1 MPTATSAAPVSKTRL
16 WAGRIIST
24 LVFLL
29 LLFDSV
35 TKLFKPAFVVKGTIE
50 LGYPESTIVGM
61 GIALLVS
68 VVLYAIPRTS
78 VLGAIL
84 LTGYL
89 GGAVASHVRHGD
101 ALFSHVL
108 SPVYLAVLAW
118 GGLWLRDDRLRALL
132 PLRS

>member
-1 MPTATSAAPVSKTRL
+1 MQSATQMAPVSKKMI
-16 WAGRIIST
+16 WVGRVLSAIPI
-24 LVFLL
+24 LF

-35 TKLFKPAFVVKGTIE
+35 MKLMRIAPVLEAMAK
-50 LGYPESTIVGM
+50 LGYPGGLARAIGIV
-61 GIALLVS
+61 LLVC

-89 GGAVASHVRHGD
+89 GGAVASHLRVGD
-101 ALFSHVL
+101 PIFSHALFPTYVGIL
-108 SPVYLAVLAW
+108 IWA
-118 GGLWLRDDRLRALL
+118 GLYFRDERVRALV